1 MDTPTPLARRGV
13 VRRVAPATAEGDAG
27 AGEAVVAFTAS
38 GCAGCGFRSG
48 GTAPTLRIGTGLPEG
63 TVVDVHVDPRRLLA
77 QTARVFVPPLAVTV
91 AAVAAFA
98 DAPSGGALVVAGLL
112 LGMAAAIAA
121 GWLRRRR
128 RPERAAESVAIAVRP
143 VGANTAGPT
152 TRLGA
157 SPTRVN
163 APAAD

>member
-13 VRRVAPATAEGDAG
+13 VRRVATSASE
-27 AGEAVVAFTAS
+27 GEAVVAFTTS
-38 GCAGCGFRSG
+38 GCAGCGFRRD
-48 GTAPTLRIGTGLPEG
+48 AVPTLRVGTGLPEG

-77 QTARVFVPPLAVTV
+77 QTARVFVPPLAVAV

-112 LGMAAAIAA
+112 LGMVAAVAA

-128 RPERAAESVAIAVRP
+128 RPEPVAESVAIAVRP
-143 VGANTAGPT
+143 VGAGSDGPT
-152 TRLGA
+152 ARLGA
-157 SPTRVN
+157 SPPRVN